1 MECFQRELTPRPS
14 WKVCA
19 RMLGISAV
27 SVLCRGSL
35 DQLFIFQR
43 LFEGMG
49 EFAQQLYMHLHVELH
64 AIHAILGKSIQGGIQ
79 DYGVTS
85 PLLHAIPAIVRAW
98 FTLLVVNWIQSQ

>member
-49 EFAQQLYMHLHVELH
+49 EFAQQLYMHLVDLE
-64 AIHAILGKSIQGGIQ
+64 KVFKGGFK
-79 DYGVTS
+79 T
-85 PLLHAIPAIVRAW
+85 
-98 FTLLVVNWIQSQ
+98 TE